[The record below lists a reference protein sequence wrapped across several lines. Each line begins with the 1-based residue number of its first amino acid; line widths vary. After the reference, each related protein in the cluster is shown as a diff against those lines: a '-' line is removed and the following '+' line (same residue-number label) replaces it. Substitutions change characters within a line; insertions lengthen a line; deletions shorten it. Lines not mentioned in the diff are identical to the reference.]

1 MNVAELIV
9 RASARLIRPGHRT
22 ILNEAWLADLHY
34 ARDAG
39 IAPMQ
44 IAAGAFLTAVSP
56 HNLRRALKGASNR
69 RSTFMSPA
77 RNTAALLAVWGL
89 WILAALALLNVG
101 VQAWPSP
108 TGSGPYFAF
117 AADAMIPLGP
127 VLVIAAAIGIGV
139 GAVGICVNLFRGNN
153 WRRTSASS

>member
-9 RASARLIRPGHRT
+9 RASSLLIAPHCRAT
-22 ILNEAWLADLHY
+22 LNEAWIADLHY

-39 IAPMQ
+39 ITPMQ

-56 HNLRRALKGASNR
+56 HNLRRTLKSTTNR
-69 RSTFMSPA
+69 RSTFMSPT
-77 RNTAALLAVWGL
+77 RNTVALIAVWSL

-101 VQAWPSP
+101 VQAWPTP
-108 TGSGPYFAF
+108 DGSGPYFAF

-127 VLVIAAAIGIGV
+127 VLVVAAAIGIGTGV
-139 GAVGICVNLFRGNN
+139 VGIGVDLFRGSNL
-153 WRRTSASS
+153 RRTSVNG